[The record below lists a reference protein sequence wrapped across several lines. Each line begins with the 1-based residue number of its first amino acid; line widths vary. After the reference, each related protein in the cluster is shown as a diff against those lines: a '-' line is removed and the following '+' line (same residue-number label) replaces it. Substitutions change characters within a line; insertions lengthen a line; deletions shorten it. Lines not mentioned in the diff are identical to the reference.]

1 MTSKMEDILT
11 ELWNSYKSNGKS
23 VVLNPYAFFM
33 EQKIFIK
40 LDQTGEISE
49 LERTFLI
56 DYMQSGIMDDA
67 EILDYEDLRIKH
79 SNAML
84 PEIDF

>member
-1 MTSKMEDILT
+1 MEDILT